1 MIHLFIFYFRFLH
14 SIAVLRL
21 HLISISFN
29 NNLEKQFS
37 EFLGSG
43 TQYWEESFQEIPY
56 FPVSGYVHFSHFP
69 KENMLGTKGYD
80 MLVVL
85 T

>member
-1 MIHLFIFYFRFLH
+1 MFRLRFLP

-21 HLISISFN
+21 HLTSISFN

-43 TQYWEESFQEIPY
+43 TQYWEERFHEIPY